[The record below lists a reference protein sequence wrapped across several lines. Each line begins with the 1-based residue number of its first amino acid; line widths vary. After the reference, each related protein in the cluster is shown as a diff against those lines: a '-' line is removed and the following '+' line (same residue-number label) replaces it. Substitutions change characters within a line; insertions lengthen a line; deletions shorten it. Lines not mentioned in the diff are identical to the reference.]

1 MNKPEPLIELKIFT
15 TINFVLED
23 QIRQSTP
30 NDMLRDVVRL
40 TYNQL
45 SPSHSYLR
53 HVITDGLENVF
64 QTI

>member
-1 MNKPEPLIELKIFT
+1 MSNTLEPLIELKIYT

-45 SPSHSYLR
+45 SPSR

-64 QTI
+64 RTI